1 MRALLIST
9 DLVMKSDGTYT
20 PTEINTATGNHLKIV
35 NLDVDSPTYFTDNFA
50 EYINH
55 IEFDLFLQSNNI
67 TKIKIIDK
75 VYGFS
80 QIFEGFCKYY
90 TNYEYE
96 LIKTRPDSI
105 TVPFVEDDDDTIIIR
120 VAYDTTALVDDLY
133 ARDMF
138 EFHNLIKDET
148 FASPVTFNTG
158 DETNIDSITF
168 EPSIDGVVPNYVVKK
183 RTPGVNYRLYPNVY
197 RLDNQSQL
205 DTLKE
210 SLTSDEFIQKFEYNG
225 DNLVNNRVSFIR
237 SVDILYGSDL
247 NVFNLLT
254 TKNVNSVSTQNNT
267 FIYETETDENGKLNI
282 LFASKYY
289 PKIIHKLAESF
300 HFDATDKIVVSDNS
314 VMLTTNL
321 SVGDTVK
328 IAQFN
333 VENKKNITVNVEN
346 LDVFTFT
353 SASVN
358 AIGEKSGDNVFIN
371 LTAVDEN
378 NNIYEWYDG
387 LTNYYLIQ
395 NPVEDVIQYT
405 NSPSGKIQIGDKIYV
420 YDSVLNQMKPL
431 TITNITFEVK
441 DITTYSI
448 TLEENKREFLIEL
461 SENLF
466 LLQHNSSTC
475 DQNCSNTGCG
485 GDIYGTICSGCQ
497 KGNNCPEC
505 GGFVSAIC
513 FAVFD

>member
-35 NLDVDSPTYFTDNFA
+35 NTDVDSPTYFTDNFA

-67 TKIKIIDK
+67 TKIKTIDK
-75 VYGFS
+75 SNGFS

-96 LIKTRPDSI
+96 LIRTRPDSI
-105 TVPFVEDDDDTIIIR
+105 VVPFVEDADDTIIIR
-120 VAYDTTALVDDLY
+120 VAYDSLAVVDDLY

-148 FASPVTFNTG
+148 FASPVTFNTD

-183 RTPGVNYRLYPNVY
+183 RTPGVNSKLYPNVY

-210 SLTSDEFIQKFEYNG
+210 SLTNDEFIQKFEYNE
-225 DNLVNNRVSFIR
+225 DNLVNNKVSFIR

-247 NVFNLLT
+247 SIFNLLT
-254 TKNVNSVSTQNNT
+254 TKTINRISTQNNT

-289 PKIIHKLAESF
+289 PKIIHKLAEGF
-300 HFDATDKIVVSDNS
+300 HFDATDKIVASDNS
-314 VMLTTNL
+314 VMLATNL

-353 SASVN
+353 SASIN
-358 AIGEKSGDNVFIN
+358 NINERSGDNVFIN

-395 NPVEDVIQYT
+395 NPGEDVIQYT
-405 NSPSGKIQIGDKIYV
+405 NSPSGEIQIGDKMYV
-420 YDSVLNQMKPL
+420 YDSVLNQMKYL
-431 TITNITFEVK
+431 TITNITFELK
-441 DITTYSI
+441 NINTYSI
-448 TLEENKREFLIEL
+448 TLEEGKREFLIEL

-466 LLQHNSSTC
+466 ILQHNFQC
-475 DQNCSNTGCG
+475 DYNCSNTGCA
-485 GDIYGTICSGCQ
+485 GDFW
-497 KGNNCPEC
+497 NEC
-505 GGFVSAIC
+505 GGCEKGNSCPDCGGFAAAIC
-513 FAVFD
+513 APVYN